1 MTRQV
6 GRSIVISCVLLLVFT
21 SLAMVQ
27 QPKPGGTLRIGFES
41 DVPGMDPHTSL
52 GVQVQVLIPSLFN
65 TLVTIDENLEVVP
78 DLATSWEVQ
87 DGGKTY
93 VFHLHKGVKFHD
105 GTDCDAAAVKWN
117 FDRLLNPEEK
127 VLTAAFFPMV
137 EAVEPVD
144 AQTLKITLQY
154 PTETFLRALAN
165 YRKGFPI
172 ISPTAY
178 KTWGKQDLPAHPTGT
193 GPFKL
198 AKWEQNAVILLER
211 NAQYFKPGLPYLD
224 KIEFRIMKD
233 GVTRATA
240 LRAGE
245 VDFVNLVPIEHV
257 DRLSKDPKMHV
268 LRGPET
274 ATIFLVANNGRKPFD
289 DVRVR
294 QATIGY
300 GIDRRVIAKSAL
312 LGLASPLV
320 SFVPQGTLGHKDF
333 LELYPYNPE
342 KAKSLLKEAGF
353 DERNPLKYAL
363 MTHGANPVLPTIATI
378 IKTQL
383 ANSGVEV
390 NVEVLD
396 RPVFLKRIREHDL
409 EQVLTIG
416 SHFVDPYARAYLMET
431 TGGSLNIPNHSDTQV
446 DVLIEKLRRTANRE
460 EFFKVGQELQAYDA
474 ERLIYPSVAG
484 DPFVQAAR
492 DYVKGYVF
500 MRGLKVSFEPV
511 WLDR

>member
-1 MTRQV
+1 MTQQV
-6 GRSIVISCVLLLVFT
+6 GRSILCSLVIFLVFT
-21 SLAMVQ
+21 GIAAAQ
-27 QPKPGGTLRIGFES
+27 QPKHGGTLRIAFES

-52 GVQVQVLIPSLFN
+52 GVQVQVLIPSLFS

-78 DLATSWEVQ
+78 DLAASWEVQ

-93 VFHLHKGVKFHD
+93 VFHFHKGVKFHD

-127 VLTAAFFPMV
+127 VLTAPFFTMI
-137 EAVEPVD
+137 ESVEPID
-144 AQTLKITLQY
+144 SQTLKITLQY
-154 PTETFLRALAN
+154 PTETLLRALAN

-178 KTWGKQDLPAHPTGT
+178 KTWGKQDLASHPIGT

-198 AKWEQNAVILLER
+198 AKWEQNALILLER
-211 NAQYFKPGLPYLD
+211 NAQYFKPGFPYLD

-245 VDFVNLVPIEHV
+245 MDFVNLVPIEHV
-257 DRLSKDPKMHV
+257 DRLSKDPKTHV

-320 SFVPQGTLGHKDF
+320 SFVPPGTLGHKDF

-342 KAKSLLKEAGF
+342 KAKALLKEAGF
-353 DERNPLKYAL
+353 DERHPLKYAL

-396 RPVFLKRIREHDL
+396 RPVFLKRIREHELD
-409 EQVLTIG
+409 QVLTIG
-416 SHFVDPYARAYLMET
+416 SHFVDPYARAYLMESAA
-431 TGGSLNIPNHSDTQV
+431 GSLNTPNHSDTRV
-446 DVLIEKLRRTANRE
+446 DALINKLRRSADPE
-460 EFFKVGQELQAYDA
+460 EFLKVGYELQAYDA
-474 ERLIYPSVAG
+474 ENLIYPSVAG

-500 MRGLKVSFEPV
+500 MRGLKVSFEAV